1 MHVYDADFYRYQG
14 AGSLRSARLVI
25 AALRRRL
32 PVAART
38 VLDVGCGVGTW
49 LVAWKELGCE
59 VCGVDGAY
67 VAPGSLQIATGEFHA
82 HDLMLEL
89 ALGRRFD
96 LVQCLEVAEH
106 LPPAA
111 APVLVASLCRHA
123 DLVMFSAA
131 PPGQG
136 GEHHVNERPYGY
148 WRELFAAE
156 GFAMHDPLRGEIL
169 ADRRILPWYRYNTFL
184 YVSERAPAALREA
197 LAGCRVPSERA
208 PPDLAPWP
216 YRLRRRLVALLPVR
230 AATALA
236 VAKKRL
242 FNSLE
247 RS

>member
-25 AALRRRL
+25 AALHRRL
-32 PVAART
+32 PVAVRA
-38 VLDVGCGVGTW
+38 VLDVGCGVGAW